1 MLKNLTFCVLMITA
15 GSVTAEEWNLRDTD
29 IPLTEPQV
37 SALTAGRTLTFF
49 DDGQSKYSVGGAYSY
64 TYADDGGMAFGR
76 FTIKKDGRVCIDFT
90 NGRRRCDLYVKSG
103 GLLIM
108 ITERGDRFPVRLHLE
123 VRP

>member
-1 MLKNLTFCVLMITA
+1 MLKKLTFCVLMITA
-15 GSVTAEEWNLRDTD
+15 GAATAEEWNLRDTD
-29 IPLTEPQV
+29 IPLTEPQA
-37 SALTAGRTLTFF
+37 SALTSGRTLTFL

-64 TYADDGGMAFGR
+64 TYADDGGTAFGR

-90 NGRRRCDLYVKSG
+90 NGRQRCDLYVKSG
-103 GLLIM
+103 GLLVM